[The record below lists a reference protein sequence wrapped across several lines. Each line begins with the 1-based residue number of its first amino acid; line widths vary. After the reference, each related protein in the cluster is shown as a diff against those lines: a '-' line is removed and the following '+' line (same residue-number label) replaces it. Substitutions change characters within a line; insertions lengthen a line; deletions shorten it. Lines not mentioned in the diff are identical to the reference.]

1 MRLVLRKQIEAIKDI
16 RNAAG
21 QHQGKPRSVWRPQGR
36 RAKFLGT
43 QEQRVPARE
52 SKINERR
59 AQPAQNRKNQSPP
72 HGSAYASRRTAQHR
86 FTPPSRHRA
95 NADSDHHENNSSDNT
110 PTSGR
115 EKLARMQAKHPQ
127 HATKHRKNS
136 QNNGE

>member
-36 RAKFLGT
+36 RAKFLST
-43 QEQRVPARE
+43 QEQRVPERE
-52 SKINERR
+52 PKINERR

-72 HGSAYASRRTAQHR
+72 HGSACASRRTAQHR

-95 NADSDHHENNSSDNT
+95 NADSDNHENNSSDNT
-110 PTSGR
+110 PTSDR
-115 EKLARMQAKHPQ
+115 EKLPRMQPNQRKHPPNPRR
-127 HATKHRKNS
+127 TP
-136 QNNGE
+136 QN